1 MYTKTLSIALLL
13 AVVVVVLG
21 AYTRLADAGL
31 GCPDWPGCY
40 GKLIVPDVASIE
52 FERPLEVG
60 KAWKEMVHR
69 YAASTLGLL
78 IVIIFLFVSHMHFV
92 ICGDFRRNC
101 SPVSLLG

>member
-1 MYTKTLSIALLL
+1 MYTKTLNFALLL

-40 GKLIVPDVASIE
+40 GKLIVPDVASSE
-52 FERPLEVG
+52 YERPLDVG

-69 YAASTLGLL
+69 YAAS
-78 IVIIFLFVSHMHFV
+78 
-92 ICGDFRRNC
+92 
-101 SPVSLLG
+101 LLGVLILVYFSLQPFVKPRATNQ

>member
-1 MYTKTLSIALLL
+1 MYTKTLNLALLL

-52 FERPLEVG
+52 FERPLDLA
-60 KAWKEMVHR
+60 KAWKEMIHR
-69 YAASTLGLL
+69 YAASFLGLM
-78 IVIIFLFVSHMHFV
+78 IVAIFFFAA
-92 ICGDFRRNC
+92 FRKTPRYQ
-101 SPVSLLG
+101 SIKLPAF